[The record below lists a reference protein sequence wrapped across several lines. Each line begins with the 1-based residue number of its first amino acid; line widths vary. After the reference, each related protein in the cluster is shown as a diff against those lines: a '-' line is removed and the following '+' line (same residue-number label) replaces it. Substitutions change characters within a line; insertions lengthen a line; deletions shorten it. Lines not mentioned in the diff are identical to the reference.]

1 MKTID
6 TIKRKD
12 NKNLRK
18 CFVSVRAYN
27 DFSSRIRSVLE
38 ADAEACGQAM
48 QLLDASVGYDAGT
61 IEMENCSMKAQIAF
75 SMIKPEID
83 KAIERSRAA
92 RERAARRKSSAAV
105 EPIKADSVMEAPE
118 KVTAVCGMVEEP
130 SAEEVAEPE
139 SESET
144 AIPLSRRARRKSKW
158 REFRLRQKAAKRA
171 IREQRE
177 KQQSK

>member
-27 DFSSRIRSVLE
+27 DFSSRIRSVLG

-83 KAIERSRAA
+83 KVIKRSRAA

-105 EPIKADSVMEAPE
+105 EPIKADSVMEIPE
-118 KVTAVCGMVEEP
+118 KVPAVCGRVEEP
-130 SAEEVAEPE
+130 SAEEVAE

-158 REFRLRQKAAKRA
+158 REFRQRQKAAKRA

>member
-12 NKNLRK
+12 NKNLRR

-27 DFSSRIRSVLE
+27 DFSSRIRSVLG

-92 RERAARRKSSAAV
+92 RERAARRKSGAAV
-105 EPIKADSVMEAPE
+105 ETIKADSVMETPE
-118 KVTAVCGMVEEP
+118 KVPAVRGMVEEP
-130 SAEEVAEPE
+130 SAEEVAEP
-139 SESET
+139 ESET

-158 REFRLRQKAAKRA
+158 REFRQRQKAAKRA